1 MKIPKMALLGC
12 GGVLFRKKVVL
23 HLFKSFSL
31 AIPAFG
37 HRFWCL
43 KREPRPYLLWN
54 QDFSIHTITYS
65 IYNHT
70 ESKRRNIVSA
80 AKSYQS

>member
-12 GGVLFRKKVVL
+12 GGCSISEKVVL
-23 HLFKSFSL
+23 QLFKSSRL

-43 KREPRPYLLWN
+43 KREPYLLWN
-54 QDFSIHTITYS
+54 QDFSIHTITYY
-65 IYNHT
+65 IYYHT

-80 AKSYQS
+80 A